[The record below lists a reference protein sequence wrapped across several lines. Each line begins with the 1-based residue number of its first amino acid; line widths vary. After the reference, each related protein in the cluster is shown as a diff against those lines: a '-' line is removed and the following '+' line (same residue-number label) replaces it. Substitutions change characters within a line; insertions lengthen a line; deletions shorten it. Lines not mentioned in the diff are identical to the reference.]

1 VIVCLGA
8 AAVAMRGGW
17 TSQGAARAQRNEVR
31 TVPVETAV
39 AERKP
44 MPVSLEAL
52 GTVTPIASVAIKS
65 RLETEIVGVHFQDG
79 ATVNKGDLLFTLD
92 SRTLDAQILQAE
104 GVLARDQAQLEG
116 ARRDLARY
124 SELLAKHAGT
134 ALNVENAKTQV
145 GSLTGTVKAD
155 ESALQ
160 NLRVQ
165 KSYTKIYAPI
175 GGRISAATVKVG
187 NFVRPADTVPL
198 ATVNQTKPVYVT
210 FSLPQRA
217 LPQVREAMRA
227 GTGRVEARARG
238 DSRAAVGKLAM
249 IDNTVDATTGMIAV
263 RAVMDNADEM
273 LWPGTLVTVTL
284 TLRVEE
290 AVAIPSAA
298 LQVGQSGSFLFVVK
312 DGTAEV
318 RLVTVD
324 RVAGAETVLKD
335 GLNGGETVVVDG
347 QLQLA
352 NGTKV
357 SPRQPKRAE
366 AGS

>member
-1 VIVCLGA
+1 LV
-8 AAVAMRGGW
+8 
-17 TSQGAARAQRNEVR
+17 
-31 TVPVETAV
+31 
-39 AERKP
+39 
-44 MPVSLEAL
+44 
-52 GTVTPIASVAIKS
+52 
-65 RLETEIVGVHFQDG
+65 
-79 ATVNKGDLLFTLD
+79 
-92 SRTLDAQILQAE
+92 
-104 GVLARDQAQLEG
+104 ARDQAQVEG
-116 ARRDLARY
+116 AERDVRRYTDLV
-124 SELLAKHAGT
+124 AKNAT
-134 ALNVENAKTQV
+134 PVTNLDNAKTQ
-145 GSLTGTVKAD
+145 AD
-155 ESALQ
+155 VYRAAIISDTALLN
-160 NLRVQ
+160 NLKVQ
-165 KSYTKIYAPI
+165 LSYCTIRAPI
-175 GGRISAATVKVG
+175 SGRIGAASVKIG